1 MGLYVYYIT
10 VVYILNLFDYSRI
23 IRNML
28 ILNLYFVHFKR
39 IDDLWN
45 KCTNLQKYK
54 SDTEL
59 EIRTLLN
66 TIEEKETEIETL
78 HKHLARYTV
87 F

>member
-1 MGLYVYYIT
+1 
-10 VVYILNLFDYSRI
+10 
-23 IRNML
+23 ML

-66 TIEEKETEIETL
+66 TIKENETEIETL
-78 HKHLARYTV
+78 HKHLARYTI
-87 F
+87 FCSFYFKEEKIIYLLLCLIYETK